1 MKQAFRL
8 TDSSHLLTPRSVLT
22 VLLMVVAG
30 AAGLMAQ
37 TPQYYNYQNV
47 GASSNSF
54 PFGQNAGKKVQWL
67 LLPNDLTQ
75 PAPCPPGN
83 SITKVYFYVS
93 TAGSRTFTDFTIS
106 MGQTSISTLPTGAWY
121 DGPMQVVKSSPSI
134 ALTGVLNSWMSVELD
149 TPFPYDPTQ
158 GLIIEVN
165 QCGSSGTGISVR
177 QNALTGFRRSWS
189 GTTTPCPFL
198 WGGQDASIV
207 NFGVDVVPSGI
218 PGWTTQTSGI
228 TTALY
233 SVRAVSG
240 SVAWA
245 AGAGGVVLRTTDGGG
260 TWTNVGGGAI
270 GSMDLYNIDAL
281 NATTAF
287 VTGTPSTVTYIFR
300 TTNGGTSWDT
310 VFTQSGGFI
319 NAIRM
324 FNASNGIAQGDP
336 VTGKWTILQTTD
348 GGTTWARTA
357 TEPTQVGT
365 EAGSNNGLEAI
376 GSTHI
381 WFITSNSTPP
391 KVYRTTDGGA
401 TWNSGFLPGS
411 ATFTAGL
418 AFLNTQIG
426 IAGAN
431 NGTAARTTDG
441 GATWNP
447 ITVGTTGTIYG
458 MAKAGT
464 LDFWATRDT
473 TIQVSKDRG
482 VTWTQDFSDATSGTI
497 WHTNFVTSGNI
508 AKGWTVT
515 GSGKIY
521 AYFNPVSLHDLGVQ
535 SISRVVV
542 GTSPLIPSD
551 RGSSQ
556 VPHPKDGVD
565 VTGLVDDGADGVN
578 EGGME
583 IIGIQ
588 SRNGSSL
595 LADTVGFRTIVKNFG
610 TFNEPTYQLGW
621 QIDGVSQTPHN
632 RGPLAAG
639 ATDTIA
645 LQLNQGTNGPHTLR
659 AWTTLSSDGNPA
671 NDTATFN
678 FLLAGNFWAP
688 VATSP
693 NALSRSCVSYIEI
706 NDTGYVYQFGGGAGA
721 QLMSVARYNTVT
733 NTWSTAGLATMPA
746 SISSGTAV
754 TVGGDIFVFGGD
766 NTAGLGRTLKYNVS
780 TNTWTQLVN
789 MPTLV
794 TDAAVV
800 KYRDTLIYV
809 IGGGDGLFSPTP
821 TLVTTAVQL
830 YNTNTNSYTS
840 ATSYPLA
847 AAMMGFG
854 IYKDTIITAGG
865 WNGTA
870 AISNA
875 YRGVINPANPLQITW
890 TAIPAYPVGAV
901 TRSASMFVSRG
912 TGGGVMIAGG
922 AIGGSLLTAKAYLWN
937 FCNNAWEQLDTFATP
952 RSNMKAAGKGDHI
965 AWVVAGFTT
974 VGVGTSD
981 KVTFTNI
988 PGGCITVGV
997 DEEIAELPQQFSLAQ
1012 NYPNPFNPSTTISYG
1027 LPTASQVSLKIYN
1040 VLGQSIAT
1048 LRDEIQGPGA
1058 YSVQWDNQG
1067 SSTSSGVYFYRLE
1080 AKPVDGSA
1088 PYTGFKKM
1096 ILLK

>member
-30 AAGLMAQ
+30 AACLMAQ

-47 GASSNSF
+47 GTSSNSF
-54 PFGQNAGKKVQWL
+54 PFGQAAGKKVQWL

-83 SITKVYFYVS
+83 SITKVYFFVS
-93 TAGSRTFTDFTIS
+93 TAGTRTYTDFTIS
-106 MGQTSISTLPTGAWY
+106 MGQTSITTLPTGAWY
-121 DGPMQVVKSSPSI
+121 SGPMQVVKSSPSI

-158 GLIIEVN
+158 SLVIEVN

-381 WFITSNSTPP
+381 WFTSNSTPP

-401 TWNSGFLPGS
+401 TWNSGTLPGS

-426 IAGAN
+426 VAGAN

-441 GATWNP
+441 GATWNS

-464 LDFWATRDT
+464 LDFWATRGT

-482 VTWTQDFSDATSGTI
+482 VIWTQDFSDATSGTI
-497 WHTNFVTSGNI
+497 WHINFVTSGNI

-515 GSGKIY
+515 GTGKIY
-521 AYFNPVSLHDLGVQ
+521 AYFNPISVHDLG
-535 SISRVVV
+535 
-542 GTSPLIPSD
+542 
-551 RGSSQ
+551 
-556 VPHPKDGVD
+556 
-565 VTGLVDDGADGVN
+565 
-578 EGGME
+578 
-583 IIGIQ
+583 IQ
-588 SRNGSSL
+588 SLAKVFSTNRPAAPINHSTDASQLETAGEASFDGSEPSTGAL
-595 LADTVGFRTIVKNFG
+595 TITPTGSFSLADTVGFRAIVKNFG
-610 TFNEPTYQLGW
+610 TFNESSYELRW
-621 QIDGVSQTPHN
+621 QVNGVNQPAIN
-632 RGPLAAG
+632 RGPIAAD
-639 ATDTIA
+639 AVDTVTF
-645 LQLNQGTNGPHTLR
+645 QWNQAVNGSHTLK
-659 AWTTLSSDGNPA
+659 AWTVLANDSNPA
-671 NDTATFN
+671 NDTSTISFNVGRVAGDTLYTFVVPNQIILGVAKIGSANKLAFTSGGQSSTIVEDNKWIVTDMYGGILDTSHLQVNPTTGQGFGFRDIAWDGRWLLTSDDTRIRRIDTTTFTEIASPIVTTINPNRGIAYMGPNRIWVSNFTTNPVTLFDTTGATVRTLGVPSVAPYGIAFDRWTSRTRGYLWYSEPSTTGGPVRLSKVDTTTGAILTTFN
-678 FLLAGNFWAP
+678 YSSFTG
-688 VATSP
+688 TG
-693 NALSRSCVSYIEI
+693 VS
-706 NDTGYVYQFGGGAGA
+706 GG
-721 QLMSVARYNTVT
+721 L
-733 NTWSTAGLATMPA
+733 
-746 SISSGTAV
+746 
-754 TVGGDIFVFGGD
+754 
-766 NTAGLGRTLKYNVS
+766 
-780 TNTWTQLVN
+780 
-789 MPTLV
+789 
-794 TDAAVV
+794 
-800 KYRDTLIYV
+800 
-809 IGGGDGLFSPTP
+809 
-821 TLVTTAVQL
+821 
-830 YNTNTNSYTS
+830 
-840 ATSYPLA
+840 
-847 AAMMGFG
+847 
-854 IYKDTIITAGG
+854 TIITDH
-865 WNGTA
+865 
-870 AISNA
+870 
-875 YRGVINPANPLQITW
+875 
-890 TAIPAYPVGAV
+890 PAYPNAV
-901 TRSASMFVSRG
+901 
-912 TGGGVMIAGG
+912 
-922 AIGGSLLTAKAYLWN
+922 IGLLVAQRFPTSLLIAVYLGI
-937 FCNNAWEQLDTFATP
+937 D
-952 RSNMKAAGKGDHI
+952 S
-965 AWVVAGFTT
+965 TT
-974 VGVGTSD
+974 VGVQENGGQLPE
-981 KVTFTNI
+981 TFI
-988 PGGCITVGV
+988 
-997 DEEIAELPQQFSLAQ
+997 LSQ

-1040 VLGQSIAT
+1040 VLGQAIAT

-1067 SSTSSGVYFYRLE
+1067 SSVSSGVYFYRLE